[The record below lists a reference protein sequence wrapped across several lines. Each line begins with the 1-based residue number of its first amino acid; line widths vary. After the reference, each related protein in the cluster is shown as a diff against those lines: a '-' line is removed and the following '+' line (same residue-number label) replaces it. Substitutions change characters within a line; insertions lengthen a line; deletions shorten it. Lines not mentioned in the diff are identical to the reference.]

1 MSNLTTLPAAVD
13 SPRGRIHVPEPL
25 RAPDPRRS
33 DDELIAYMLIR
44 IWALMTGR
52 SMRRDVSPDRLSEDE
67 LIDFWADPLI
77 EQEGRT

>member
-1 MSNLTTLPAAVD
+1 M
-13 SPRGRIHVPEPL
+13 PEPL
-25 RAPDPRRS
+25 SVPDPRRS

-52 SMRRDVSPDRLSEDE
+52 SMRRDVSPDRLSEEE